1 MEKEPVNLSLDCHAY
16 DTRMTDQLRRLMH
29 QVREEEKDLLPP
41 QVALRWFYD
50 QNELTPLSRNM
61 LSTIERDRAG
71 NVETTN
77 GHPWDCLLV
86 FPYLQR
92 KCDEHRDLLLLLNEQ
107 LEDMTRGSCPQ
118 GRLYRLIQ
126 LVLW

>member
-1 MEKEPVNLSLDCHAY
+1 MEKEPTSLSLDCHAY
-16 DTRMTDQLRRLMH
+16 DRHIADQLRRVMH
-29 QVREEEKDLLPP
+29 QVQEEEKDLLPP

-50 QNELTPLSRNM
+50 QNELTPLSRSM

-71 NVETTN
+71 NIETTN
-77 GHPWDCLLV
+77 GHPWDCLSV

-92 KCDEHRDLLLLLNEQ
+92 KCNHHRDLLLLLNEQ

-126 LVLW
+126 LVFW

>member
-1 MEKEPVNLSLDCHAY
+1 ME
-16 DTRMTDQLRRLMH
+16 DQLRRIMK
-29 QVREEEKDLLPP
+29 QVQNDEEKDLLPP

-50 QNELTPLSRNM
+50 QHELTPLARNM
-61 LSTIERDRAG
+61 LSVIERDRAG

-77 GHPWDCLLV
+77 GQPWDCMSV

-92 KCDEHRDLLLLLNEQ
+92 QCKEHRDLLLLLNEQ